1 MSYNSMRVAEV
12 WLDDYK
18 RYFYQTKK
26 TLMGKTFG
34 NVSSRVA
41 LRKRLNCKSFKWYV
55 ENVYPELMLPQEG
68 GGGTGATWKHS
79 SQKGPLII
87 RKGNVSDTSVT
98 IMFENGLHRGIYF
111 AFENI
116 WESYYLIEL

>member
-18 RYFYQTKK
+18 KYFYQTKK
-26 TLMGKTFG
+26 NLMGKTFG

-41 LRKRLNCKSFKWYV
+41 LRKRLNCKSFKWYM

-68 GGGTGATWKHS
+68 GGGAGATWKHS
-79 SQKGPLII
+79 PQKNSVIT
-87 RKGNVSDTSVT
+87 RKGNVSDT
-98 IMFENGLHRGIYF
+98 N
-111 AFENI
+111 
-116 WESYYLIEL
+116 